1 MIEMSN
7 KMSRKDQS
15 GGAMDYA
22 DLQMKAR
29 SESISG
35 IGSSLSNTVTI
46 RTWLERKLI
55 SLGIASLGDIP
66 CGDYHWMKRVDLRSV
81 EYVGYDIFYCSRNAN
96 SRPDRKFEYLNAIFE
111 SVPHKHDLILCR
123 DFMVHLTA

>member
-1 MIEMSN
+1 
-7 KMSRKDQS
+7 
-15 GGAMDYA
+15 MDYA

-66 CGDYHWMKRVDLRSV
+66 CGDYHWMKGVTMISGICWIRYFLLQQERQQ
-81 EYVGYDIFYCSRNAN
+81 
-96 SRPDRKFEYLNAIFE
+96 P
-111 SVPHKHDLILCR
+111 P
-123 DFMVHLTA
+123 